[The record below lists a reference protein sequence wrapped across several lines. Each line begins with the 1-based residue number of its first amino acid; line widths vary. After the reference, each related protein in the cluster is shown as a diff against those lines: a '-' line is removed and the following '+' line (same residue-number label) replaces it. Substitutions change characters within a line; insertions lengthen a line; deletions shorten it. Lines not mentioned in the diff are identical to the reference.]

1 MKILQRKIKDARG
14 SGKKGEKSML
24 SESLPSWHILA
35 DLRQVMSESSIQI
48 YGSGGRECVKSG
60 KGKFNPEVK
69 IAIDELNEFNRK
81 GAVVTGDSGMKWTTD
96 GVKGDEIKEIKKRP
110 SVFIYIVCLRLFQTL
125 KFQFPFI

>member
-1 MKILQRKIKDARG
+1 MKILQRKIKDGRG

-81 GAVVTGDSGMKWTTD
+81 EAVVTGDSGMKWTTD

-110 SVFIYIVCLRLFQTL
+110 SVFIYIVCLRLFQRL